1 MTTDSD
7 LLTQETAKLNALG
20 YFQYDRNTSP
30 FSLGTSVGF
39 VDNAGGNFKFFEM
52 NNITRDGEPTVIEQ
66 SKVVSTMATD
76 DVFKVCNTRESG
88 LVLFACDED
97 DQEDIVWGYSYFE
110 GGPERILS
118 SWFKWQMPG
127 DVLYHCIMRDR
138 YYAVVRYN
146 TAGNT
151 FHNQLHTL
159 DVRPSENT
167 AFVDFDDRLFRI
179 HIDNRVSIPAADITY
194 DAATDTSSWDMPQQD
209 GEPAVFT
216 HKTIICYTTAD
227 GQNQGRMGTVTVAAN
242 VCSTPGDWS
251 NEALEMGY
259 TFETDVTL
267 PQFYV
272 TQKEGNS
279 YRANSRA
286 SLIIHRMFVETG
298 DTGVYEFTLERLGK
312 DDYTET
318 RDATMMNTYEAN
330 DPVLTGSMST
340 YLPAYERNTSL
351 TLRLHSEHPSPFAL
365 FSVTWEGDYSNRYY
379 RSV

>member
-1 MTTDSD
+1 MT
-7 LLTQETAKLNALG
+7 
-20 YFQYDRNTSP
+20 
-30 FSLGTSVGF
+30 
-39 VDNAGGNFKFFEM
+39 
-52 NNITRDGEPTVIEQ
+52 NITREGEPTVIEQ

-76 DVFKVCNTRESG
+76 NVFKVCNTRESG
-88 LVLFACDED
+88 LVLFACDEA
-97 DQEDIVWGYSYFE
+97 DQEDIIWGYSYFE

-118 SWFKWQMPG
+118 AWFKWQMPG

-138 YYAVVRYN
+138 YYVVVRYE
-146 TAGNT
+146 TAANT
-151 FHNQLHTL
+151 FHNQPTL
-159 DVRPSENT
+159 DVRPTDNT

-179 HIDNRVSIPAADITY
+179 HIDNRVSIDAADITY
-194 DAATDTSSWDMPQQD
+194 DQATDTSSWDMPQQD
-209 GEPAVFT
+209 GEPAVFD
-216 HKTIICYTTAD
+216 HEDIICYTTAD
-227 GQNQGRMGTVTVAAN
+227 GQNQGRMGEVTITAGTPQT
-242 VCSTPGDWS
+242 CSTPGDWS

-272 TQKEGNS
+272 TEKDGQT
-279 YRANSRA
+279 YRAQSRA
-286 SLIIHRMFVETG
+286 SLIIHRLYVETG

-318 RDATMMNTYEAN
+318 RDATMMNTYQAN

-351 TLRLHSEHPSPFAL
+351 TLRLHSEHPSPFSL

-379 RSV
+379 KSV